1 MKGKKSFFFFFF
13 HFTFIFFLSFG
24 YYDCRVH
31 FFIFFCANGDVRELS
46 CHGYRWCRRHRS
58 FPNVSYSRCGSVG
71 SIQHHHHPVR
81 QGKSSFFFP
90 YTNNNKSKEGYRVL
104 AAAAARARSYFC
116 YFNLNLPRSCVRAVL
131 AWVAVCARH
140 RPSSKKKRRKKN
152 FHSFSP
158 VYFSFNPLHRRERE
172 NFLAATRVHATW
184 DRKGG
189 ERTTAHRRRPTRWVW
204 HNWMFLPPSF
214 FSLSQKP
221 KNNREF
227 GEHHPNKERRE
238 KKRRRTSN
246 WTFQIKREVTGR
258 GVNKSVS

>member
-1 MKGKKSFFFFFF
+1 MKGKKVSSASSSSFISLSF
-13 HFTFIFFLSFG
+13 FFLSFG

-172 NFLAATRVHATW
+172 FLGSNSSARDV
-184 DRKGG
+184 RPKGR
-189 ERTTAHRRRPTRWVW
+189 RTDHSP
-204 HNWMFLPPSF
+204 
-214 FSLSQKP
+214 SLSPHQ
-221 KNNREF
+221 
-227 GEHHPNKERRE
+227 
-238 KKRRRTSN
+238 
-246 WTFQIKREVTGR
+246 
-258 GVNKSVS
+258 VSMAQLDVFAS